1 MSRDPNKI
9 KRRDVVPDVRYG
21 SVLVTRFINKL
32 MWCGKKS
39 VAKKIVYRAL
49 SLAEEKL
56 KEDALFIFNN
66 AVKNVT
72 PILEARSR
80 RVGGATYQVPI
91 EVRKERATSLA
102 LRWIIKAIRTAR
114 KNKDTAYYLYVEL
127 VDAYNKRGEAFKTC
141 EEKYKAAMS
150 YRVYSHLNF

>member
-1 MSRDPNKI
+1 MSRGSSKI
-9 KRRDVVPDVRYG
+9 KKRDVLPDVRYR
-21 SVLVTRFINKL
+21 SVLAARFINKL
-32 MWCGKKS
+32 MKCGKKS
-39 VAKKIVYRAL
+39 VAEKIFYKAL

-56 KEDALFIFNN
+56 REDGLLIFNN

-72 PILEARSR
+72 PTLEVRSR

-91 EVRKERATSLA
+91 EVRKERAISLA
-102 LRWIIKAIRTAR
+102 LRWIIKAARAAR
-114 KNKDTAYYLYVEL
+114 KDNNTAYYLYVEL
-127 VDAYNKRGEAFKTC
+127 VNAYNKRGEAFKMC